1 MYLNVITCV
10 FTAVLDTSNRT
21 RQSSVFNEHTS
32 ELAVDDDV
40 NTCSVTGFETGSW
53 WVVKTGP
60 WWVVETGSW
69 WVVDLGQSVKVVGI
83 HVVGEPLQYF
93 SNTNGTQRLQ

>member
-1 MYLNVITCV
+1 VYTADICLQDADERCCLCVYLNVITCV

-53 WVVKTGP
+53 WVV
-60 WWVVETGSW
+60 
-69 WVVDLGQSVKVVGI
+69 DLGQSVKVAGI
-83 HVVGEPLQYF
+83 QVVGEPLQYF
-93 SNTNGTQRLQ
+93 TNTNGL